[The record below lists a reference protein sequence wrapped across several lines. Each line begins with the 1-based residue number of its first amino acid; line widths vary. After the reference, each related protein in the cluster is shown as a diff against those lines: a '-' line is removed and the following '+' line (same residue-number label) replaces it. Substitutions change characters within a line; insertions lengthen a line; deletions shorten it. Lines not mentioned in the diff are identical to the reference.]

1 MSICEW
7 IYLIVVEGI
16 KVLLVG
22 HYFFG
27 YEWNKGKTR
36 FLLCLYLLFILLVED
51 LEYTNALY
59 TMKYLWKITVILCL
73 FRGRILEK
81 AKASFVIC
89 FLVSLT
95 DTIVCVPFYLFA
107 VFNETDIKMQIMIG
121 CIGGL
126 FIGVFSWKAK
136 RLQRVVK
143 SFWSSIVFW
152 EYIILLL
159 VLWLIS
165 MLLGGMQ
172 GYLYDVIT
180 TSKRELVYVFGVI
193 AVIVFLLFYLWLFY
207 TRRSKER
214 LEEENRVNNDY
225 MEYQKSYYESSLK
238 QYEDMRGFRH
248 DINNHLHMLSELGRE
263 GRDEELKEYIGK
275 MTESYDRAKVVHTG
289 NFVADCIISHAIQEL
304 QAEGNFSFQIDGHFP
319 EKFPVEDIDFCILL
333 SNVLKNAVEALEKEE
348 RKLLQI
354 EVKRYD
360 EWLYLIVTNNTTKE
374 MVDFSH
380 SSKQEAGHGYGI
392 SNVRRVVEKYNGT
405 VRWRAE
411 HGMVEVKVKL
421 KI

>member
-36 FLLCLYLLFILLVED
+36 FLLCLYFVLFLIVGGLGH
-51 LEYTNALY
+51 TKALY
-59 TMKYLWKITVILCL
+59 LMKYLWKMMI
-73 FRGRILEK
+73 
-81 AKASFVIC
+81 
-89 FLVSLT
+89 
-95 DTIVCVPFYLFA
+95 
-107 VFNETDIKMQIMIG
+107 ETDVVVKMIIG
-121 CIGGL
+121 CLGGCL
-126 FIGVFSWKAK
+126 LGILSWKAK
-136 RLQRVVK
+136 NLQK
-143 SFWSSIVFW
+143 YMQEFWNSMVFW
-152 EYIILLL
+152 EYLILLL

-165 MLLGGMQ
+165 MILGGMQ
-172 GYLYDVIT
+172 GYIYDAIT

-193 AVIVFLLFYLWLFY
+193 AVMVFLLFYLWLFY

-214 LEEENRVNNDY
+214 LEEVNRVNNDY
-225 MEYQKSYYESSLK
+225 IELQKSYYESSLK

-248 DINNHLHMLSELGRE
+248 DINNHFHILSELGRE

-319 EKFPVEDIDFCILL
+319 EKFPMEDIDFCILL
-333 SNVLKNAVEALEKEE
+333 SNALNNAVEALEKEE

-354 EVKRYD
+354 EVKRYN

-374 MVDFSH
+374 TVDFSH